1 MRALIDSFAASDK
14 TAPRLDNGRLDPFAS
29 GLTNG
34 PTPNEPAMGAPCGAL
49 AAIDPHI
56 RSIAASAGGSLPN
69 AAELFHL
76 LPRVTQSSCTPSRT
90 PSDSFW
96 VDPASN
102 RTSHLKPIRNLARCD
117 PHRAIEA
124 YQWQGMRPNER
135 IDASMRPPKRL
146 PNPGLGPFESPP
158 SPVAPND
165 AKVGESGV

>member
-1 MRALIDSFAASDK
+1 MRASIDSFAASDK
-14 TAPRLDNGRLDPFAS
+14 TSPRLDNGRLNPFAS
-29 GLTNG
+29 GPTNG
-34 PTPNEPAMGAPCGAL
+34 PTPNEPSMGAPCGAR

-56 RSIAASAGGSLPN
+56 RSVAVSAGGSLPN

-90 PSDSFW
+90 SAVASW

-102 RTSHLKPIRNLARCD
+102 RTSHLKPILNPKRCD
-117 PHRAIEA
+117 PHRAIDA
-124 YQWQGMRPNER
+124 YRWQRTRPDER

-165 AKVGESGV
+165 AEAGESGV

>member
-29 GLTNG
+29 GPTNG
-34 PTPNEPAMGAPCGAL
+34 PTPNQPSMGAPCEAL
-49 AAIDPHI
+49 TAIDPHI
-56 RSIAASAGGSLPN
+56 RSATASASGSLPN

-90 PSDSFW
+90 SAVASW

-102 RTSHLKPIRNLARCD
+102 RTSHLKPILNPARCD

-124 YQWQGMRPNER
+124 YRWQGMRPNER
-135 IDASMRPPKRL
+135 IDASMRPPKQL

-165 AKVGESGV
+165 AEVGGSGV